1 MKKAL
6 TLFLAVA
13 FVFSLV
19 STNVV
24 FSTECHDEKAAQAE
38 EGKKDAVADAAES
51 EGAKAQKAAE
61 PEKADEAVKAPEA
74 DKAEKSE

>member
-13 FVFSLV
+13 FVFSLI

-38 EGKKDAVADAAES
+38 EGKKDEAADTAESEEAKAPEAAES
-51 EGAKAQKAAE
+51 EKAEEAA
-61 PEKADEAVKAPEA
+61 KAPEA
-74 DKAEKSE
+74 DKPEKSE